1 MKPILNILILC
12 CLFSCKHASTID
24 FEGEAK
30 KILALDDQSRIFHF
44 NKDAKGLVASFSKDF
59 LSINGGKIELPAVAD
74 SYQKFEG
81 YFKSVTFVKWD
92 NNKEPIVRF
101 SDDATVA
108 YAAIDKTVIL
118 KLTDE
123 NGKEAMDTTNFAW
136 LSVYKKVKG
145 EWMLDCIASTTKE

>member
-1 MKPILNILILC
+1 MKTILNILIFC

-24 FEGEAK
+24 FKSEAK
-30 KILALDDQSRIFHF
+30 KILALDDQARIFHF
-44 NKDAKGLVASFSKDF
+44 NKDAKGLIGSFSKDF
-59 LSINGGKIELPAVAD
+59 ISINRGKIELPSAAD
-74 SYQKFEG
+74 SYQKFDR
-81 YFKSVTFVKWD
+81 YFKNVTSVKWN

-145 EWMLDCIASTTKE
+145 EWVLDCIASTTK